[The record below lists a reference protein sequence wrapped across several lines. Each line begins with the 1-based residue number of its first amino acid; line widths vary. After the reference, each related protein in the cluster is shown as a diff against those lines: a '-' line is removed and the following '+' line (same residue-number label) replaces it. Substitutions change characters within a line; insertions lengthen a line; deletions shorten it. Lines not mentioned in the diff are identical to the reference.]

1 MHANGLTAADSL
13 PGLED
18 LDIVAASDEG
28 SGDAI
33 EMLQNDLDFYDF
45 SDKAANSEPAA

>member
-1 MHANGLTAADSL
+1 LTAADSQ
-13 PGLED
+13 PSLED
-18 LDIVAASDEG
+18 LDIVASADEG
-28 SGDAI
+28 AGDAL